1 MHIYLSNTVIFL
13 SIGSLTR
20 TARPLPDMVSPVL
33 SLYLLHLLNL
43 NTIQRHHHHE
53 IRKQEIS
60 TVSSNKRQV
69 CCNITG
75 VLLFRVTP
83 SETEHQNPI
92 QLDSFAVQITE
103 DSDNTIYI
111 CSPAMKHWCQLQP
124 TKSDWQQG
132 LNLNQKFH
140 INSIRHGSVNKLLAA
155 ISIMYK

>member
-1 MHIYLSNTVIFL
+1 MHIYLSNTVIFF

-33 SLYLLHLLNL
+33 SLDLLHLLNL
-43 NTIQRHHHHE
+43 NINKRHHHHEE
-53 IRKQEIS
+53 IRKQEIL
-60 TVSSNKRQV
+60 TVSSNKLQV

-111 CSPAMKHWCQLQP
+111 CSPAMKHWCQFQP
-124 TKSDWQQG
+124 TKNDWQQG
-132 LNLNQKFH
+132 LNLDQNVSYQQYKTY
-140 INSIRHGSVNKLLAA
+140 IMGLL
-155 ISIMYK
+155 ISIMYKE

>member
-1 MHIYLSNTVIFL
+1 MWRYSTHSVNTNSNKSMQVYIIFDIQCPINIHLSNTAMHIYLSNTVIFL

-33 SLYLLHLLNL
+33 SLYLLHLSNL
-43 NTIQRHHHHE
+43 KINQRHHHHE

-60 TVSSNKRQV
+60 TVSSNKLQV

-103 DSDNTIYI
+103 DLFTCNETLMSA
-111 CSPAMKHWCQLQP
+111 SAHQE
-124 TKSDWQQG
+124 
-132 LNLNQKFH
+132 
-140 INSIRHGSVNKLLAA
+140 
-155 ISIMYK
+155 